1 MIVKIIKCS
10 SENWWY
16 HDKIGQLFRVK
27 PFKTHSAARG
37 YGADMYIVTEDFK
50 DFNSKLPW
58 ARNILMEDCRNIL
71 MEDCI
76 DIQELREEKLK
87 QLDII

>member
-37 YGADMYIVTEDFK
+37 YGADMYIVTEDF
-50 DFNSKLPW
+50 NSKLPSKFANGSW
-58 ARNILMEDCRNIL
+58 ARNIL

>member
-27 PFKTHSAARG
+27 PFKTHPATRDIS

-58 ARNILMEDCRNIL
+58 TRNIL